1 LLRLDSL
8 YLFRPPMP
16 ISREHGLCFIH
27 IPKTGGSSIE
37 SALGMKR
44 HACFWD
50 PADRSRHGV
59 TPQHW
64 TLAQLRQ
71 EVPDLARLTIFTMVR
86 NPFDRLVSEFHH
98 IRKINHPSPYHCIDF
113 DSFVALAFRM
123 PERRR
128 RPFFDAHLEPQYRF
142 THQPWPW
149 RRLPVTVLRFERIAE
164 GFDALRRLTGKNLE
178 FPHELKSSRSRGHRE
193 YYAKPQTRRLVETF
207 YARDL
212 REFGYTF

>member
-1 LLRLDSL
+1 
-8 YLFRPPMP
+8 MP

-44 HACFWD
+44 PGCFWN

-64 TLAQLRQ
+64 TLAQLRA
-71 EVPDLARLTIFTMVR
+71 EIPDLPRFTLFTMVR
-86 NPFDRLVSEFHH
+86 NPFDRLVSEYHH
-98 IRKINHPSPYHCIDF
+98 VREINHPAPFHCIDF
-113 DSFVALAFRM
+113 DSFVALALRM
-123 PERRR
+123 PEKRR

-142 THQPWPW
+142 IRWGLLPW
-149 RRLPVTVLRFERIAE
+149 RRPAVHVLRFEQIQD
-164 GFDALRRLTGKNLE
+164 GFDWLRHRTGCELV
-178 FPHELKSSRSRGHRE
+178 FPHELKSSRPRDYRG
-193 YYAKPQTRRLVETF
+193 YYRKPETRRRVEAF

-212 REFGYTF
+212 REFGYAF